1 MPFDPEAVTLP
12 GSGLT
17 FINYYDDTVSAAYR
31 SAIVTAENEL
41 QSHFTNPLT
50 ISVNFVLGPL
60 SATAAAQNQFS
71 LNTVSY
77 ATLAAA
83 LRSHAV
89 TSDDVLAVNGLPASD
104 PSNGVGFSI
113 PVSMARMLGLAPQT
127 NSLDVTV
134 TLNSNLNWS
143 FGQDAVGAIEHEI
156 TEGGFGRIGSLGIQS
171 TKWQPMDLFRF
182 TAAGVR
188 DYTGGSDGIATFFG
202 LDQFHILDRQFHNSI
217 DANGVDDGSDL
228 SDWSNI
234 RGDSFGPGGPNSPGT
249 LSATDLRVLDILGWN
264 SATFTPAPDEFA
276 NSLTDA
282 SHGIGQV
289 LAGGSSTGALQ
300 SAGDRDWFR
309 VQLQAGLSYTIKLT
323 GQHAGG
329 GTLADPFLRLHD
341 ASGAVVASNDD
352 IVDGTNPDSQ
362 VTFVATA
369 TGTFYVEAGAYV
381 DGYAGS
387 YTVAVSGGVA
397 VAGQPTAGDDALQAR
412 AGATSLDGGAGNDTI
427 TGWAG
432 GDVLRGGD
440 GNDSIVGGSGFDDIN
455 GNKGDD
461 TISDT
466 QGGDDWL
473 VGGQGNDLISASV
486 GGNILYGNLGN
497 DTLHGGSGAE
507 ILRGGQGDD
516 SITGGGGA
524 DFISGDRGNDTMSG
538 GTGADIFH
546 TFSGAGLDRV
556 LDFNLAEGDRVQI
569 DAGTTWTVSQVGAD
583 TVIDMGG
590 GDQMVLVGVQASTLT
605 GNWIFAL

>member
-89 TSDDVLAVNGLPASD
+89 TSDDVMAVNGLPASD

-134 TLNSNLNWS
+134 TLNSNLSWS

-182 TAAGVR
+182 TASGVR
-188 DYTGGSDGIATFFG
+188 DYTGGSDGIATYFG
-202 LDQFHILDRQFHNSI
+202 VDQFHVITQFPFHAALAS
-217 DANGVDDGSDL
+217 GTDDGGDL
-228 SDWSNI
+228 SDWENRSLLGVTPV
-234 RGDSFGPGGPNSPGT
+234 RFDSFGGGGPNSPGS

-282 SHGIGQV
+282 NHGMGQV
-289 LAGGSSTGALQ
+289 LAGGSSTGTLQ
-300 SAGDRDWFR
+300 AAGDRDWFR

-397 VAGQPTAGDDALQAR
+397 TAGQPTAGDDVLQAR

-440 GNDSIVGGSGFDDIN
+440 GNDSIVGGAGFDDIN

-486 GGNILYGNLGN
+486 GG
-497 DTLHGGSGAE
+497 
-507 ILRGGQGDD
+507 
-516 SITGGGGA
+516 

-556 LDFNLAEGDRVQI
+556 LDFNLAEGDRVQV